1 MALSK
6 ERFIRE
12 ETLAASKANYEA
24 SLERKQVA
32 CDKAVNKVTEKA
44 AQGGKIHVQLE
55 AKQDK
60 VDAAKCG
67 VVQEHKR
74 VSEEKSTRK
83 SVQKRHAIQVET
95 MRDKSADE
103 KKKHEA
109 EVDGIADIMNN
120 LFDEVK

>member
-1 MALSK
+1 MAVSK
-6 ERFIRE
+6 E
-12 ETLAASKANYEA
+12 NYEA

-32 CDKAVNKVTEKA
+32 CDKAVNKVTEKSA
-44 AQGGKIHVQLE
+44 KEEGKSHARLE
-55 AKQDK
+55 AKQDE
-60 VDAAKCG
+60 VDAAKCC
-67 VVQEHKR
+67 VVQERKR

-109 EVDGIADIMNN
+109 EFDGMAVIMKNILN
-120 LFDEVK
+120 ESRRG